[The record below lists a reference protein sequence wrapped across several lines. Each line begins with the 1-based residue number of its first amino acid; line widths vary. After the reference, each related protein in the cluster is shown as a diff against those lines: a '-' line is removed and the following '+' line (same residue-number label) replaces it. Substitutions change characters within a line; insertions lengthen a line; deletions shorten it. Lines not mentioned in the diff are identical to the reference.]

1 MSERAPRPAR
11 IAPAMSEAVREPFAD
26 PAHQRDAVALGMW
39 AFLGQEVLFFGV
51 LFVFYTHLRVRHPE
65 LFAAFAPRLDWRLAT
80 AMTVALLLSSFTM
93 ALAVRFAF
101 VRMRGKLLSSL
112 LATTALG
119 AAFLAMKGWEY
130 AHHVARG
137 ESPIVDLA
145 DELGPGPGLS
155 TFFGLYFVLTGF
167 HALHVL
173 GGLVAL
179 GWLVIVAWRTTA
191 EDLRGSPVMAVGLY
205 WHFVDIVWLFLFPA
219 LYLAGRPA

>member
-1 MSERAPRPAR
+1 
-11 IAPAMSEAVREPFAD
+11 MSEAVREPFAD
-26 PAHQRDAVALGMW
+26 LPHQRDAVALGMW

-51 LFVFYTHLRVRHPE
+51 LFVVYTSLRLRHPD

-101 VRMRGKLLSSL
+101 TRMRLKLLLSL
-112 LATTALG
+112 LATLALG

-130 AHHVARG
+130 AHHFTHG
-137 ESPIVDLA
+137 ETPFVDLA
-145 DELGPGPGLS
+145 DELGPGPGLP

-173 GGLVAL
+173 GGLVVLA
-179 GWLVIVAWRTTA
+179 WLAIAAWRTPAT
-191 EDLRGSPVMAVGLY
+191 DLRGSPVMAVGLY

-219 LYLAGRPA
+219 LYLAARLE